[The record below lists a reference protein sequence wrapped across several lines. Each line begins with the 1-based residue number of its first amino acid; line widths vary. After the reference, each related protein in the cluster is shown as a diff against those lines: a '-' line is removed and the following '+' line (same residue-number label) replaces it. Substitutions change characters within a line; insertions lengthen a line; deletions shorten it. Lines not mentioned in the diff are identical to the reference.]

1 MRLFIVALLG
11 KLLLSRVNVVVVM
24 VDFLGRM
31 HMLMIVVSG
40 IYVRVIWLLIL
51 EVHLLVA
58 VLNRRL
64 DWRDMIFCVVID
76 GIFVIVTPI

>member
-76 GIFVIVTPI
+76 SIFVIVTPI